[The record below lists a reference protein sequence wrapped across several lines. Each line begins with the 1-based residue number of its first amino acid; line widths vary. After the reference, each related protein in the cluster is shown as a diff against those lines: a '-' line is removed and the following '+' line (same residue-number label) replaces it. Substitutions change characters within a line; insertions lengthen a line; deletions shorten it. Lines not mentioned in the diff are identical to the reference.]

1 LVAAPETFGLSGLA
15 ALAADLAIAVV
26 LLEEITVGT
35 FMVVDGYLRYTKG
48 KRDSILIN
56 ARFRVYSAALVA
68 FSVVAA
74 GFAFAVPNPFEVE
87 ALIVLIV
94 LSTVIVLMAVG
105 RFIVFIQ
112 RARASRAGEETQEHA
127 QPPAPRQ

>member
-74 GFAFAVPNPFEVE
+74 GFEVE